1 MHKERL
7 LMRRKIILLFMFVFI
22 FALPGCALSTPEGDL
37 DAIVEATLAAID
49 AAQSAEPEN
58 TPVPTATQPISEPS
72 VTPTPT
78 ETMVPTPQTDAE
90 AIKAAL
96 NAYLPNPVDEG
107 TIMVSEIVGKLAR
120 GGLPGAYFIAAKEGE
135 TWIIIYAGQAT
146 PYCNVINPYAFPTA
160 WVPECLDEDGTL
172 IERSE
177 EEGSTVVEI
186 LGSPTWTDT
195 MDSNKRWY
203 LLSTDNAEF
212 KMESSALVMT
222 VFSAGGYDE
231 WGVAAGADQTDFYL
245 EVTAKTGGKCSGKDR
260 YGVIFR
266 VPDPSEGY
274 IFEFSCD
281 GRFRL
286 YEWDGENY
294 SELQGWKSNSAIL
307 TGPSKENRLG
317 LMVAG
322 DQATLYANDQQL
334 GEYTLEDYPQG
345 RFGLVI
351 GSSETD
357 NFKVSIDT
365 VRFWNL
371 AGS

>member
-1 MHKERL
+1 
-7 LMRRKIILLFMFVFI
+7 MRRLILPLFMFVLTI
-22 FALPGCALSTPEGDL
+22 SLPGCALPTPESDL
-37 DAIVEATLAAID
+37 DAIVAATLAALD
-49 AAQSAEPEN
+49 ATETIAPEN
-58 TPVPTATQPISEPS
+58 TPVPSATQPESEPS

-78 ETMVPTPQTDAE
+78 ETLVPTPQTDAE

-96 NAYLPNPVDEG
+96 NEYLPNPVDEG

-120 GGLPGAYFIAAKEGE
+120 GGLPGAYFIAAKDDG

-160 WVPECLDEDGTL
+160 WVPECLDEDGML
-172 IERSE
+172 VERSE
-177 EEGSTVVEI
+177 AEGPTIVDA

-195 MDSNKRWY
+195 MDNRGRWY
-203 LLSTDNAEF
+203 LVSTDNTKFTIEGGF
-212 KMESSALVMT
+212 LVMNT
-222 VFSAGGYDE
+222 LEAGGYDE

-245 EVTAKTGGKCSGKDR
+245 EVTAKTGGQCSDKDR

-294 SELQGWKSNSAIL
+294 TELQGWKTNSAIL
-307 TGPSKENRLG
+307 TGPNKENRLG
-317 LMVAG
+317 LMVEG